1 MIADPNVLIARIPD
15 QLSVELDGEIA
26 ILNLKS
32 KLYFGL
38 TDVGAFIWNLLETPT
53 DLAALAAAV
62 SAHFEV
68 DTARAAAD
76 AERFLAELDGAGL
89 LQIARQGE
97 AAE

>member
-1 MIADPNVLIARIPD
+1 MIADPNVLICRIPD

-76 AERFLAELDGAGL
+76 AKRFLSELNGAGL